1 MVGHFTPKRKV
12 IVVSIHASEERS
24 TTHKSELEKLLLCT
38 QIDMGSI
45 DTVAALYKQEINE

>member
-1 MVGHFTPKRKV
+1 MVGHFTPKRRV
-12 IVVSIHASEERS
+12 IVVSINASEERS
-24 TTHKSELEKLLLCT
+24 TTHNSELEKLLLWT

>member
-1 MVGHFTPKRKV
+1 VVGHFTPKRKV

-24 TTHKSELEKLLLCT
+24 TTHKSELEKLLLWT